1 MARQKRAGRV
11 HLDDGAT
18 RADAD
23 RLGQHDPHAIAQKSD
38 RPQAAPSTLLHGTN
52 VPAELVEKLTNA
64 VARVNA
70 AEEVVADT
78 EKAATEAKDLRDARS
93 LELGKLLL
101 EAKSLHASKE
111 TFDAFLDRFVVLQP
125 SRAYDYI
132 RIARGKTTAEE
143 LKKEQRER
151 KAKSRKKK
159 ELAKSKPAEPL
170 PDSVTNGSVTES
182 GEIGTAP
189 INRDADADHKRAEF
203 AAVETAE
210 TSAPDTIVGRDG
222 KAPPT
227 RREIIDRNRVERFK
241 ESLCTIWGACNV
253 ATRLKIPPNLD

>member
-1 MARQKRAGRV
+1 MSGEA
-11 HLDDGAT
+11 
-18 RADAD
+18 
-23 RLGQHDPHAIAQKSD
+23 
-38 RPQAAPSTLLHGTN
+38 
-52 VPAELVEKLTNA
+52 TNA

-170 PDSVTNGSVTES
+170 PDSVTNGS
-182 GEIGTAP
+182 GHGIRR
-189 INRDADADHKRAEF
+189 NWDCADKSRRRRRSQARGVRGGGDR
-203 AAVETAE
+203 
-210 TSAPDTIVGRDG
+210 PR
-222 KAPPT
+222 PPLLT
-227 RREIIDRNRVERFK
+227 R
-241 ESLCTIWGACNV
+241 S
-253 ATRLKIPPNLD
+253 